1 MGRVALFAS
10 FALYLAGV
18 VPPGA
23 QAQTPGPQR
32 DSVLYAA
39 CIPVY
44 ADEFKQKGSEEQRAQ
59 LMAGMMCQIVAGG
72 CQKEPGGGP
81 CKKSMRQIKDKLE
94 KSGQSLTLKAA
105 AAGKTHLI
113 NPFIEMKGGVNK
125 PGNRPPDPR
134 GA

>member
-59 LMAGMMCQIVAGG
+59 LMAGMMVPIVARG
-72 CQKEPGGGP
+72 CQKEAGGEP
-81 CKKSMRQIKDKLE
+81 CQKRMREINDKLE
-94 KSGQSLTLKAA
+94 KSGPSLTFIAA
-105 AAGKTHLI
+105 SSRKKEPI
-113 NPFIEMKGGVNK
+113 
-125 PGNRPPDPR
+125 
-134 GA
+134 

>member
-59 LMAGMMCQIVAGG
+59 LMAGMVWPILGAGCHKG
-72 CQKEPGGGP
+72 AGGGP
-81 CKKSMRQIKDKLE
+81 RNKKMRESNSKIE
-94 KSGQSLTLKAA
+94 KSRQPHTLL
-105 AAGKTHLI
+105 GPCSRENQLVHQLI
-113 NPFIEMKGGVNK
+113 S
-125 PGNRPPDPR
+125 
-134 GA
+134 

>member
-10 FALYLAGV
+10 FALYLAGA

-72 CQKEPGGGP
+72 CQKEPGGEP
-81 CKKSMRQIKDKLE
+81 CKKSMRQ
-94 KSGQSLTLKAA
+94 LTTSSRSPAS
-105 AAGKTHLI
+105 
-113 NPFIEMKGGVNK
+113 
-125 PGNRPPDPR
+125 R
-134 GA
+134 

>member
-59 LMAGMMCQIVAGG
+59 LMAGMMWQIIGGG
-72 CQKEPGGGP
+72 CQKEAGGEP
-81 CKKSMRQIKDKLE
+81 WQKSMGQGKEKRE
-94 KSGQSLTLKAA
+94 KSGPTLDFLAPS
-105 AAGKTHLI
+105 AGRNNLVK
-113 NPFIEMKGGVNK
+113 
-125 PGNRPPDPR
+125 
-134 GA
+134 

>member
-59 LMAGMMCQIVAGG
+59 LMAGKRWQNIAGG
-72 CQKEPGGGP
+72 GQKEAGGEP
-81 CKKSMRQIKDKLE
+81 RQKSMRQNNDKLE
-94 KSGQSLTLKAA
+94 KTGQALTFQAA
-105 AAGKTHLI
+105 PAGRTALRQ
-113 NPFIEMKGGVNK
+113 PL
-125 PGNRPPDPR
+125 
-134 GA
+134 

>member
-18 VPPGA
+18 VPLGA

-44 ADEFKQKGSEEQRAQ
+44 ADEFRQKGSEEQRAQ
-59 LMAGMMCQIVAGG
+59 LMAGMMGQSVAGG
-72 CQKEPGGGP
+72 GRKETGGGP
-81 CKKSMRQIKDKLE
+81 GEKRMRQSNTKLE
-94 KSGQSLTLKAA
+94 KRG
-105 AAGKTHLI
+105 
-113 NPFIEMKGGVNK
+113 
-125 PGNRPPDPR
+125 PGTN
-134 GA
+134 